1 MSASAAKLA
10 TLYQGFTNQFTNVK
24 SVTAAQLHTELQD
37 PDGKKITLIDV
48 RTPEEQRVSRL
59 PGSVLSKDAFEER
72 SSSIAKSAP
81 LVTYWYGFCL
91 LFMCSTCTNMPP
103 QNAWSDAGS
112 VCCSTA
118 GLRSG
123 RYAEQLIAKGFTDV
137 RNLEGSILAWVSKAS
152 RKQLASQSQPPS
164 TLHSCLL
171 HCNAAQSRSWRLLRT
186 TD

>member
-10 TLYQGFTNQFTNVK
+10 TLYQGFTSQFTNVK
-24 SVTAAQLHTELQD
+24 SVAAAQLHTELQD

-72 SSSIAKSAP
+72 SSSIAKSAT
-81 LVTYWYGFCL
+81 LVTYWYGLCL
-91 LFMCSTCTNMPP
+91 LFLCGTCTDLPS

-112 VCCSTA
+112 MCCSTA

-123 RYAEQLIAKGFTDV
+123 RYAEQLISKGFKDV
-137 RNLEGSILAWVSKAS
+137 RNLEGSILAWVGTAS
-152 RKQLASQSQPPS
+152 
-164 TLHSCLL
+164 
-171 HCNAAQSRSWRLLRT
+171 
-186 TD
+186 

>member
-72 SSSIAKSAP
+72 SSSIAKSAA
-81 LVTYWYGFCL
+81 LVTYWYGLCL
-91 LFMCSTCTNMPP
+91 LFICGM
-103 QNAWSDAGS
+103 
-112 VCCSTA
+112 
-118 GLRSG
+118 
-123 RYAEQLIAKGFTDV
+123 
-137 RNLEGSILAWVSKAS
+137 
-152 RKQLASQSQPPS
+152 
-164 TLHSCLL
+164 H
-171 HCNAAQSRSWRLLRT
+171 
-186 TD
+186 